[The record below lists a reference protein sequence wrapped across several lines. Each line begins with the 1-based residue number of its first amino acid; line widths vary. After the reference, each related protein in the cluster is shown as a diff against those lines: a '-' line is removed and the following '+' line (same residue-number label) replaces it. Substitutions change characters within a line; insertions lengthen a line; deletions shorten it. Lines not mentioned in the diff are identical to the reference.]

1 MEPQRY
7 GPFPY
12 RTARDLLHF
21 RWPGEARLALWVIPN
36 IEFFPLD
43 ELVPGGRGVPDL
55 NVWSKR
61 DYGNRIGVF
70 RLMDVMARYGVRG
83 TVALNSDICVAH
95 PQIVS
100 ECMRLD
106 WELMGHCESNSRAL
120 NTVGADEEAD
130 VIANVVATIERLS
143 GTRPRG
149 WLGAGLQETWATLD
163 HLADAGLDYV
173 ADWPNDDQPYMIY
186 PGEGRLVSLP
196 YSLEIN
202 DRPAFER
209 SYRSSAEFEQMI
221 RDQFDVL
228 YRESEKA
235 AKVMAIALHP
245 FLIGMPHRIKALEN
259 AFDYILG
266 HEGVWVA
273 TGSEIVDHFVSVTT
287 EKGGA

>member
-12 RTARDLLHF
+12 RTARDLLSF
-21 RWPGEARLALWVIPN
+21 RWPGDAGLAVWVIPN

-43 ELVPGGRGVPDL
+43 EPVPGGRAVPDL

-70 RLMDVMARYGVRG
+70 RLMDTLARFGFKG
-83 TVALNSDICVAH
+83 TVALNSDICTAH

-100 ECMRLD
+100 EAMRLE
-106 WELMGHCESNSRAL
+106 WELMGHCESNTRAL
-120 NTVGADEEAD
+120 NTVPEDEEAA
-130 VIANVVATIERLS
+130 VIANVVATIERAS
-143 GTRPRG
+143 GARPRG
-149 WLGAGLQETWATLD
+149 WLGAGLQETWRTLD

-173 ADWPNDDQPYMIY
+173 ADWANDDQPYMIY
-186 PGEGRLVSLP
+186 LGDRRLVSIP

-209 SYRSSAEFEQMI
+209 FYRSSAEFEQMI

-228 YRESEKA
+228 YRESERT

-245 FLIGMPHRIKALEN
+245 FLIGMPHRIGALEN
-259 AFDYILG
+259 ALDYIRG
-266 HEGVWVA
+266 HDRVWAA
-273 TGSEIVDHFVSVTT
+273 TGSEIVDHFVGVV
-287 EKGGA
+287 GRG